1 MGTRLLF
8 RSVARAFMALCL
20 LVGMPEAWADVSVV
34 VSAKSGINHLSR
46 EDVVYI
52 FMGRYRTLSDGSP
65 AYPVDLPG
73 NEGAKGAFYR
83 LLVGRDLEQ
92 IATYWSRLVFTGQTS
107 PPRQAGSVEGMI
119 RFVAANRGGIGYLDS
134 RDVDARVRVVLELK
148 QPVP

>member
-8 RSVARAFMALCL
+8 RCLVSAIMALCL
-20 LVGMPEAWADVSVV
+20 LAGAPEAWADVSVV
-34 VSAKSGINHLSR
+34 VSAKSGIDRLSR

-52 FMGRYRTLSDGSP
+52 FMGRYRTLSDGSK
-65 AYPVDLPG
+65 AEPVDLPAG
-73 NEGAKGAFYR
+73 EAAKAAFYR

-92 IATYWSRLVFTGQTS
+92 IATYWSRLVFTGQTA
-107 PPRQAGSVEGMI
+107 PPRQAASVEAMI